1 MIHET
6 VKTNVQ
12 ACMGEDRKPVGR
24 PNKYD
29 PAFCEKVIE
38 LGKIGAS
45 KVEMACELGI
55 CKATFNNYENEYPEF
70 LDAVRLAVM
79 FSQVFWEKNGRLA
92 TFGEVP
98 NFNATTWIFNMKN
111 RFSDDWTD
119 VSKQES
125 QLLGKDGNP
134 ADQPTMNI
142 FINGVAA
149 DAQRK
154 D

>member
-1 MIHET
+1 
-6 VKTNVQ
+6 
-12 ACMGEDRKPVGR
+12 
-24 PNKYD
+24 
-29 PAFCEKVIE
+29 
-38 LGKIGAS
+38 
-45 KVEMACELGI
+45 
-55 CKATFNNYENEYPEF
+55 
-70 LDAVRLAVM
+70 
-79 FSQVFWEKNGRLA
+79 
-92 TFGEVP
+92 
-98 NFNATTWIFNMKN
+98 MKN
-111 RFSDDWTD
+111 RFSDDWKD

>member
-1 MIHET
+1 
-6 VKTNVQ
+6 
-12 ACMGEDRKPVGR
+12 MGEDRKPVGR

-79 FSQVFWEKNGRLA
+79 FSQVFWEKTDGWQRL
-92 TFGEVP
+92 E
-98 NFNATTWIFNMKN
+98 
-111 RFSDDWTD
+111 RFLTSTR
-119 VSKQES
+119 
-125 QLLGKDGNP
+125 QLGFS
-134 ADQPTMNI
+134 T
-142 FINGVAA
+142 
-149 DAQRK
+149 
-154 D
+154 